1 MSDEDG
7 FDEQESKLEHWTFI
21 VNLIGMGAIAILAA
35 TAKWWKRLL
44 FVVVLL
50 LLPSTAAAQAE
61 TATHLALG
69 AYMTAAFFDTSI
81 TSYAIGQGVAHEA
94 NPFLRPIVENHGVV
108 TAMTIK
114 GGLHVGIAAL
124 ILKYH
129 KTAPKRTFWIT
140 VGLTA
145 AQVAVDVANV
155 RTVNR

>member
-1 MSDEDG
+1 MAR
-7 FDEQESKLEHWTFI
+7 
-21 VNLIGMGAIAILAA
+21 VLALVLA
-35 TAKWWKRLL
+35 LL
-44 FVVVLL
+44 W
-50 LLPSTAAAQAE
+50 PSSAWAQSE
-61 TATHLALG
+61 RATHVALG